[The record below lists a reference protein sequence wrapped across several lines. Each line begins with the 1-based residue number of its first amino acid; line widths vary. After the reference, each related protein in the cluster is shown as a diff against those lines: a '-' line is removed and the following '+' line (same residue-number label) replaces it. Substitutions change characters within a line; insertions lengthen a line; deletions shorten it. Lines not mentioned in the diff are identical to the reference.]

1 MFLTHHAE
9 LKDFLETLLHIDR
22 NTLHVHLG
30 LVLFFGLAA
39 LIRSRHRFARALV
52 WLAMIA
58 MLNEAFDLLGAYSK
72 GHSLAWG
79 ESVADIVNT
88 VLWPAVWVLFGA
100 RILGFWRRHTR
111 PLPLPAASSTPSM
124 ENPRT

>member
-1 MFLTHHAE
+1 MFLTSHAQF
-9 LKDFLETLLHIDR
+9 KDFLEALLHIDR

-30 LVLFFGLAA
+30 LVLFFVLAA
-39 LIRSRHRFARALV
+39 TFRSRHRFARALV
-52 WLAMIA
+52 WLAVVA
-58 MLNEAFDLLGAYSK
+58 VLNECFDLLGAYAK

-88 VLWPAVWVLFGA
+88 LLWPAVWALFGS
-100 RILGFWRRHTR
+100 RFLQFWRRD
-111 PLPLPAASSTPSM
+111 ASPTPSM